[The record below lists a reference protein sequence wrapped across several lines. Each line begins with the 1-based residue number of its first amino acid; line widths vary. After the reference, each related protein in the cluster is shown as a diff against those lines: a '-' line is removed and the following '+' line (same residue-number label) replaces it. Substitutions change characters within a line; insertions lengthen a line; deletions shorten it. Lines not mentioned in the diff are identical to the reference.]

1 MIVPDYSGRNRNR
14 LDILIV
20 SQQLFVDSWRWWP
33 VVIISEVMAL
43 HVSLAW
49 LTTFVEML
57 GVVIYLYFLILCP
70 PENLEWEIYLW
81 PVLTDVGTPV
91 YLTGR
96 DRLSQSPT
104 LLQLQRERESA
115 ADPVTATSPVTSCLS
130 TSLHNQA
137 HCPAAPLCFQ

>member
-1 MIVPDYSGRNRNR
+1 M
-14 LDILIV
+14 
-20 SQQLFVDSWRWWP
+20 
-33 VVIISEVMAL
+33 IISEVMAL

-49 LTTFVEML
+49 LTTFVEVL

-70 PENLEWEIYLW
+70 SENMEWEIYQW
-81 PVLTDVGTPV
+81 PVLADVGTPV
-91 YLTGR
+91 YLTSR

-104 LLQLQRERESA
+104 LLQLQREREKETA